1 MNNKNNAKRLKTSS
15 LRAEKPHQFMGELKH
30 PKLWVFP
37 NKKVVH

>member
-1 MNNKNNAKRLKTSS
+1 MNYKNTAKRLKISG
-15 LRAEKPHQFMGELKH
+15 LGVEKPHQFMGELKH